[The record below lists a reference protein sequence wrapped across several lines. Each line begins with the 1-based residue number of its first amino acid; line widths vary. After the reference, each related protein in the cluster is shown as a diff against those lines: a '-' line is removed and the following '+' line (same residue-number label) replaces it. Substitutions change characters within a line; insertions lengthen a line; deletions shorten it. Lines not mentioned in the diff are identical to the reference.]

1 MPKNKKVKLTDGV
14 AVVMPIK
21 KLGNDE
27 DGKLVQSMGV
37 INPDKSTVTN
47 RFVDGKMVDQNY
59 NPKKMKVKKMRKKY
73 VAKEKPIEAAPT
85 PNYTSKLNFSE
96 EEKKIMDRQERID
109 KYNKKS
115 RKKNKGVKRGKPR
128 RTKNL
133 VTGKTNIIR

>member
-27 DGKLVQSMGV
+27 DGKLVQNMGV